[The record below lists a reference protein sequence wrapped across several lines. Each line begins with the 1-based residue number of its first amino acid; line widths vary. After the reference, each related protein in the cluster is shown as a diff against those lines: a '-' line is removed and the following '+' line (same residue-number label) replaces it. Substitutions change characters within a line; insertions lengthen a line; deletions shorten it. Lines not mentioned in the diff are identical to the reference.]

1 MRRKMHMLFMRNKEN
16 QQDQRAEQVI
26 KAMEQWQE
34 ARRYFES
41 VSDTD
46 LVDYAIYEAEAAR
59 RKYMLLLKRYA
70 QERQQTE

>member
-1 MRRKMHMLFMRNKEN
+1 MLFMRNKGN
-16 QQDQRAEQVI
+16 QQDQRAQQVL

-34 ARRYFES
+34 AQRYFES

-70 QERQQTE
+70 QERQME

>member
-1 MRRKMHMLFMRNKEN
+1 MLFMRNKGPKE
-16 QQDQRAEQVI
+16 DDRAADVL

-34 ARRYFES
+34 ARRYFEN

-59 RKYMLLLKRYA
+59 RKYMLLRRRYA
-70 QERQQTE
+70 EERQNRE

>member
-1 MRRKMHMLFMRNKEN
+1 MLFMKNKEK
-16 QQDQRAEQVI
+16 QQDQRAADVL

-59 RKYMLLLKRYA
+59 RKYMLLLRRYA
-70 QERQQTE
+70 EERQME

>member
-1 MRRKMHMLFMRNKEN
+1 MLFMRNKEN
-16 QQDQRAEQVI
+16 QQDQRAEQVL
-26 KAMEQWQE
+26 KAMEQWQK
-34 ARRYFES
+34 AQRYFES

-70 QERQQTE
+70 QERQME

>member
-1 MRRKMHMLFMRNKEN
+1 MHMLFMRNKEN
-16 QQDQRAEQVI
+16 QQDQRAQQVLR
-26 KAMEQWQE
+26 AMEQWQE
-34 ARRYFES
+34 AQRYFES

-70 QERQQTE
+70 KELQQTE

>member
-1 MRRKMHMLFMRNKEN
+1 MLFAKDK
-16 QQDQRAEQVI
+16 QTKTDTGAAQVLS
-26 KAMEQWQE
+26 AMEQWQE
-34 ARRYFES
+34 ASRYFES

-70 QERQQTE
+70 QEQRQRE

>member
-1 MRRKMHMLFMRNKEN
+1 MLFMRNKET
-16 QQDQRAEQVI
+16 QQDDRAAQVL

-59 RKYMLLLKRYA
+59 RKYMLLLRRYA
-70 QERQQTE
+70 EERKQTE

>member
-1 MRRKMHMLFMRNKEN
+1 MLFMRNKEN
-16 QQDQRAEQVI
+16 QQDQRAQQVL

-34 ARRYFES
+34 AQRYFES

-70 QERQQTE
+70 QERQTE